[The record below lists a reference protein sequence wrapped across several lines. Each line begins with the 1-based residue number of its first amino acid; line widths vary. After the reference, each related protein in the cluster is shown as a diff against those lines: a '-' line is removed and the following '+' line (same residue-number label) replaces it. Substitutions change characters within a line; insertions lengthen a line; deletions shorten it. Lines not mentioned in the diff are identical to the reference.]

1 MRMAMEYLLRLA
13 SNHSILLGL
22 AAGLLLV
29 IWTTTSRGRMKK
41 KNNTKAL
48 PPPEVTG
55 AWPLIGHLRLLSAGK
70 QPLARTLGAMADEYG
85 PIFSI
90 RVGMHRSVVISSWET
105 AMDSFSTNDKILSNR
120 PSTCAGKYMGYEYA
134 VMPFAHHGPLWRS
147 MRKLV
152 VGEMLSNNTL
162 EKLKPVWTSELHTN
176 LKELYASTITGSGA
190 SKPVDISEWF
200 KHMTLNLIVKL
211 ISGGRYKYKP
221 NRDATARDADDEET
235 SRMGKAFSE
244 FMRLTGELVPG
255 DAFYPTGLV
264 RWMDFGGAIAA
275 MKQSAKDLDDIFQ
288 KWIDE
293 HVERRSSNAAA
304 SGVEDDRDFIDALLS
319 VTDREFESVGN
330 SYTRETIIKA
340 ALHSVLVDGADTLGL
355 NLEWVLSNLLN
366 NPIALKK
373 VQEEINTIIGGN
385 ERWVQDSDIEQMV
398 YLQAAVKESMRL
410 YPTAPLLSPHK
421 AIEDC
426 TIGGYAVTKGTV
438 VYPNVWKIQRD
449 PRVWSEPEKFS
460 PERFLGHVERETD
473 PGRYFGFIPFGFG
486 RRSCPGNYYALK
498 VTHLTIAR
506 LIQGF
511 NVTTPGNMP
520 VDMLEGISI
529 TLTRANPLKV
539 FIAPRLSSSFYE

>member
-1 MRMAMEYLLRLA
+1 MKKAMEIFLPLA
-13 SNHSILLGL
+13 SNHSILLGI
-22 AAGLLLV
+22 AGLLLV
-29 IWTTTSRGRMKK
+29 FWTMRRVK
-41 KNNTKAL
+41 KNNTNKVS

-176 LKELYASTITGSGA
+176 LKELYASTTARFGA
-190 SKPVDISEWF
+190 PKPVDISEWF

-221 NRDATARDADDEET
+221 NRDVAARDADDEET

-255 DAFYPTGLV
+255 DAFYPTRLV
-264 RWMDFGGAIAA
+264 RWLDFGGAIAG

-293 HVERRSSNAAA
+293 HVERRSERSANAAA
-304 SGVEDDRDFIDALLS
+304 GSVDDDRDFIDALLS
-319 VTDREFESVGN
+319 VIDREFESVDK
-330 SYTRETIIKA
+330 SYSRETIIKA

-366 NPIALKK
+366 NPIALNK
-373 VQEEINTIIGGN
+373 VQEEIDAIIGGS

-410 YPTAPLLSPHK
+410 HPTAPLLSPHK

-426 TIGGYAVTKGTV
+426 TIGGYTVTKGTV

-460 PERFLGHVERETD
+460 PERFLGQVERETD
-473 PGRYFGFIPFGFG
+473 PGKYFGFIPFGFG

-511 NVTTPGNMP
+511 TVTTPGNMP

-539 FIAPRLSSSFYE
+539 FIDSRLPSSFYE